1 MARKHPVL
9 APLNAYHV
17 RLHVDSG
24 FVSDCAFDKQTRK
37 VTRPHTPLWI
47 YLTFNVFLLKGNYC
61 CGREIELWKKLSQ
74 SDWERLITLH
84 LRIVVCYKFLES
96 PK

>member
-1 MARKHPVL
+1 MFHVILNTLLFSFLIVL
-9 APLNAYHV
+9 LEHREIWMVLELHV
-17 RLHVDSG
+17 RLWEIIV
-24 FVSDCAFDKQTRK
+24 
-37 VTRPHTPLWI
+37 
-47 YLTFNVFLLKGNYC
+47 LKGNYC

-84 LRIVVCYKFLES
+84 LRIVVCYKVLES